1 MEDAGRAIKRV
12 REELA
17 KKDKANGTSVSESL
31 DLANL
36 VKKID
41 RGFFDAPA
49 DVLGSIRRR
58 GPRLTR
64 TRPSALFE
72 GHPPNQKPRA
82 ISQTLLH
89 VQQCWLEEGLKG
101 TVSTRPTSPCTPA
114 RSTSSPSR
122 PR

>member
-49 DVLGSIRRR
+49 DVLGGPIVKERR
-58 GPRLTR
+58 GDVRELELHERRDLQCMGR
-64 TRPSALFE
+64 T
-72 GHPPNQKPRA
+72 
-82 ISQTLLH
+82 
-89 VQQCWLEEGLKG
+89 
-101 TVSTRPTSPCTPA
+101 
-114 RSTSSPSR
+114 
-122 PR
+122 

>member
-41 RGFFDAPA
+41 RGFDGKLIHTIRGVGYVFRPDA
-49 DVLGSIRRR
+49 
-58 GPRLTR
+58 
-64 TRPSALFE
+64 
-72 GHPPNQKPRA
+72 
-82 ISQTLLH
+82 
-89 VQQCWLEEGLKG
+89 
-101 TVSTRPTSPCTPA
+101 
-114 RSTSSPSR
+114 
-122 PR
+122 

>member
-31 DLANL
+31 DLANF

-49 DVLGSIRRR
+49 DVLGSIKGR

-64 TRPSALFE
+64 TRRPTRPLRGAPATPE
-72 GHPPNQKPRA
+72 TPRA
-82 ISQTLLH
+82 ISRTP
-89 VQQCWLEEGLKG
+89 C
-101 TVSTRPTSPCTPA
+101 STCSNA
-114 RSTSSPSR
+114 GSR
-122 PR
+122 RD